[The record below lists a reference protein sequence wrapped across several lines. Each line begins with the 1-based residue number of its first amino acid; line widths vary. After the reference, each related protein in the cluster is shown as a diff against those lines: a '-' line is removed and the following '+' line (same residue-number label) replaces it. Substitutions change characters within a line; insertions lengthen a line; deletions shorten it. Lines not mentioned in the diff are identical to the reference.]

1 MGRWNGRLLLL
12 LGAALLIPACRDQ
25 PSAPAP
31 SEAEA
36 PPEGATVEISQ
47 PPFVRIISPGP
58 RSQVP
63 EGSTITLQ
71 AVAVDP
77 DTDILR
83 VDFFDGTSPIGGL
96 WSPPFIVAWGG
107 LTRGTHLVTA
117 VAIDVEGVTTVSAP
131 ITVVVTGPQGEE
143 DDGMERGEYPVEQP
157 RRR

>member
-1 MGRWNGRLLLL
+1 MGRWSGRLLLVI
-12 LGAALLIPACRDQ
+12 ATALLLPACGGGKSNPP
-25 PSAPAP
+25 PSQVT
-31 SEAEA
+31 A
-36 PPEGATVEISQ
+36 PPEGASVEISQ

-71 AVAVDP
+71 AEATDP

-83 VDFFDGTSPIGGL
+83 VDFFDGTKPIGGQ
-96 WSPPFIVAWGG
+96 WTPPFIVAWGG

-117 VAIDVEGVTTVSAP
+117 VAIDVEGVSTISDP
-131 ITVVVTGPQGEE
+131 ITVVVTGPRGEE
-143 DDGMERGEYPVEQP
+143 EDERDNEGHPVEQP

>member
-1 MGRWNGRLLLL
+1 MGRWNGRLLCL
-12 LGAALLIPACRDQ
+12 LGTILLVPACRDQ

-31 SEAEA
+31 SEVTT
-36 PPEGATVEISQ
+36 PPEGAAVEISQ
-47 PPFVRIISPGP
+47 PPFVRITSPGP

-83 VDFFDGTSPIGGL
+83 VDFFDGTSPIGGQ
-96 WSPPFIVAWGG
+96 WNPPFMVAWGG
-107 LTRGTHLVTA
+107 LTRGTHTVTA
-117 VAIDVEGVTTVSAP
+117 VAIDVEGVSTNSAP
-131 ITVVVTGPQGEE
+131 ITVVVTGPRGEE
-143 DDGMERGEYPVEQP
+143 GEESERGEHPVEQP

>member
-12 LGAALLIPACRDQ
+12 FASALLLPACEDGKSS
-25 PSAPAP
+25 PPP
-31 SEAEA
+31 TEATA

-58 RSQVP
+58 RSTVP
-63 EGSTITLQ
+63 EGSTITLK
-71 AVAVDP
+71 AEATDP

-83 VDFFDGTSPIGGL
+83 VDFFDGTKPIGGQ
-96 WSPPFIVAWGG
+96 WTPPFIVAWGG

-117 VAIDVEGVTTVSAP
+117 VAIDVEGVSAISDP
-131 ITVVVTGPQGEE
+131 ITVVVTGPRGEE
-143 DDGMERGEYPVEQP
+143 DDDRDREGHPVEQP